1 MWPAGQRLGLT
12 HRRPGLRLPQAWAWH
27 TSPPL
32 TTRVSGGQAPPRDP
46 PAQGNRVPRLPG
58 GREEPPAAWPQLRV
72 EGLRAGAGAGTA
84 QGDPVG
90 LASGL
95 CVSRESSHTRSGRS
109 GWVQS
114 AALLGAAA
122 WAPREARR
130 WQRLGPTSL
139 PGGASPAATDARAPG
154 GAGASG
160 VSPTCSWGV
169 AQPLAAG
176 PGCTLPT
183 EEQGARGQGT
193 AQPLPATRTLPR
205 HTGQTSR
212 LSVGTWETVTA
223 SVPEPG
229 HGA

>member
-12 HRRPGLRLPQAWAWH
+12 RRRPGLRLPQAWAWH

-122 WAPREARR
+122 WALGERPRGRLAGGSGSAPRPCRAARARLLQTRGPQEVQGRPGSPPLAPGGWPSR
-130 WQRLGPTSL
+130 WQRALAARSPQRSKGHGVKAQHSPCRPHAPS
-139 PGGASPAATDARAPG
+139 PGTQGRRRASVWAPG
-154 GAGASG
+154 
-160 VSPTCSWGV
+160 
-169 AQPLAAG
+169 
-176 PGCTLPT
+176 
-183 EEQGARGQGT
+183 
-193 AQPLPATRTLPR
+193 
-205 HTGQTSR
+205 R
-212 LSVGTWETVTA
+212 L
-223 SVPEPG
+223 
-229 HGA
+229 